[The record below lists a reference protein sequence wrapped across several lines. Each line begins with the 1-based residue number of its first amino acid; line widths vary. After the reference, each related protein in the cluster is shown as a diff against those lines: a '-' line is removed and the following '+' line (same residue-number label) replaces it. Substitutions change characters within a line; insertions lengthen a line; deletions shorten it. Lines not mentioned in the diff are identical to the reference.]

1 MVNSLA
7 MASSASASNTPGR
20 TINPCSSR
28 VTVNVRSRPL
38 TTRYEIIDY
47 PSTDFLLKCVND
59 LNFRPLDETESTLP
73 DEVLDM
79 NEMEGQVV
87 VALEKTFAFDAV
99 FDANSCQVR

>member
-1 MVNSLA
+1 M
-7 MASSASASNTPGR
+7 
-20 TINPCSSR
+20 
-28 VTVNVRSRPL
+28 
-38 TTRYEIIDY
+38 TRYEIIGN
-47 PSTDFLLKCVND
+47 PLTDFLLKRVND

>member
-1 MVNSLA
+1 M
-7 MASSASASNTPGR
+7 
-20 TINPCSSR
+20 
-28 VTVNVRSRPL
+28 
-38 TTRYEIIDY
+38 
-47 PSTDFLLKCVND
+47 LKCVND